1 MIAVITSDIINSTA
15 NNQWRNVIHENL
27 SELNE
32 VEWRIFR
39 GDSLQIRIEKPEE
52 ALRIALILKSSILQ
66 ISELDIRMAIG
77 LGEESLKTDDVTE
90 NQGSAYV
97 NSGRLFEELTQN
109 LAIKTDSK
117 TVDLGLNA
125 GLNLF
130 NTICEQWT
138 PKMAEYVNIKL
149 RFPNK
154 NQEELS
160 NLLKSSQ
167 PNVSRVLARANYSV
181 LNQYVQFFQ
190 QFISSRS

>member
-15 NNQWRNVIHENL
+15 NNQWRDVIHENL

>member
-15 NNQWRNVIHENL
+15 NNQWRDVIHENL

-190 QFISSRS
+190 QFISYRS